1 MDPRKKGKKEINF
14 QDAILFNLRDKGKEV
29 NIVLISGDKLVGKIE
44 MYDKFTISIMDSKGM
59 KHLVYKHAIAVIS
72 YKTS

>member
-1 MDPRKKGKKEINF
+1 MDPRKKNKKEINF
-14 QDAILFNLRDKGKEV
+14 QDAILFNLRDGGKEV

-44 MYDKFTISIMDSKGM
+44 MYDKFTISMIDSDGK